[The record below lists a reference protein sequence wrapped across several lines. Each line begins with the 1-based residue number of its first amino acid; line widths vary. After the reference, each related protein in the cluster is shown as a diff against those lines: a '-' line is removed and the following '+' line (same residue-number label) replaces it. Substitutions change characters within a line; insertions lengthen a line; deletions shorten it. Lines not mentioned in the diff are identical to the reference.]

1 MGTRGM
7 WKHNEMA
14 WAVLAVL
21 SVAKSNGYPPLRL
34 KAIQEMTG
42 ANYGSLLTVIPKWV
56 GWRWIKRHKPRHVQF
71 SVIPVYLY
79 SITRKGEL
87 RMLRMEYPRQSGFT
101 FKPGVDRAA
110 MLERIPF
117 FKEHLKP

>member
-21 SVAKSNGYPPLRL
+21 DVSKRSGYPPLRL
-34 KAIQEMTG
+34 KAIQKMTG
-42 ANYGSLLTVIPKWV
+42 ANYGALVNSLPKWV
-56 GWRWIKRHKPRHVQF
+56 GWRWIKRHPPRHVQY
-71 SVIPVYLY
+71 SVIPVYVY
-79 SITRKGEL
+79 SITGKGKR

-110 MLERIPF
+110 MLERLPF
-117 FKEHLKP
+117 FKEYKNT